1 MHRGDAP
8 IVATQRRAIA
18 VPGAA
23 GNVRL
28 IGGQWKR
35 TPIAVPTVP
44 GLRPTPD
51 RVRETLFNWLA
62 HLKPDFG
69 AMRGLDLF
77 AGTGAL
83 GFELASR
90 GALRVVLVE
99 REPRLV
105 AALRAL
111 KEKLRADN
119 IDVRGGDAFS
129 VAASLESGAFDLV
142 MLDPPYASGLLWTAI
157 DRCTRLLTPAGL
169 VYAESAT
176 SITPQDALEHGL
188 VRVRNSQAGRVH
200 FCLLARAA
208 S

>member
-1 MHRGDAP
+1 MHRGDDA
-8 IVATQRRAIA
+8 IVTTRRRAIA

-23 GNVRL
+23 GRVRL

-35 TPIAVPTVP
+35 TPIAVPAVA

-51 RVRETLFNWLA
+51 RVRETLFNWLT
-62 HLKPDFG
+62 HLRPDLG
-69 AMRGLDLF
+69 RMRGLDLF

-90 GALRVVLVE
+90 GAAVVVLVE
-99 REPRLV
+99 CEPKLV
-105 AALRAL
+105 AALVAL

-119 IDVRGGDAFS
+119 IEVRSGDAFS
-129 VAASLESGAFDLV
+129 TAASLESGAFDLV
-142 MLDPPYASGLLWTAI
+142 MLDPPYASSLLWTAI
-157 DRCTRLLTPAGL
+157 DRCMRLLAPAGL

-176 SITPQDALEHGL
+176 SIAPQDALDHGL
-188 VRVRNSQAGRVH
+188 VVVRNGRAGQVH